1 MSSASFF
8 DWGLTGHLLGYAP
21 TRRAVLAAAIL
32 GLLSAAL
39 GPFIVQRRMSF
50 AVHATS
56 ELAVTGA
63 ALTLFLGGSLRV
75 GSMFGAL
82 AAGLVFGLLGLRAA
96 DRDIAYGV
104 VLSFGLGLSVLL
116 LNLREG
122 AATNLSSLLTGGLAS
137 VSNDDLRVMAATA
150 VVACLVVLCCGR
162 PLWFASVDP
171 LGAAAKGVPTRSLAV
186 GFTVLVAAAA
196 AIGMQ
201 VVGALLVLALMVA
214 PAAAAAR
221 LTASPRFGAVL
232 TFVFAQL
239 AAVGGVLLSL
249 APSWPPSALITTM
262 CFLLYMGARA
272 VGHFRQR
279 HFRGT
284 G

>member
-1 MSSASFF
+1 MNTASFF
-8 DWGLTGHLLGYAP
+8 DWGLTAALLDYDP

-63 ALTLFLGGSLRV
+63 ALALFLGVSVRA
-75 GSMFGAL
+75 GSMLGAL
-82 AAGLVFGLLGLRAA
+82 AAGLVFGVLGLRAA

-122 AATNLSSLLTGGLAS
+122 AATNLSALLTGGLAN
-137 VSNDDLRVMAATA
+137 VGEDDVWLMAATA
-150 VVACLVVLCCGR
+150 AVACLAVAWCGR

-171 LGAAAKGVPTRSLAV
+171 GSAAAKGVPTRSLAV

-214 PAAAAAR
+214 PAAASVR
-221 LTASPRFGAVL
+221 LTSSPRLRAAL
-232 TFVFAQL
+232 TFLFAQT

-249 APSWPPSALITTM
+249 APAWPPSALITTI
-262 CFLLYMGARA
+262 CFLLYVVARA
-272 VGHFRQR
+272 VDHFRR
-279 HFRGT
+279 RADR
-284 G
+284 